1 MPPYDYLIVGGG
13 MTADAAAQAIRAVD
27 ANGRIGLLSAE
38 PHPPYNRPPLSKA
51 LWKGEPEAS
60 IWRKTESTGATL
72 QLGRRVVGVD
82 PGAKTVSD
90 DRGTIHG
97 YKKLL
102 LATGG
107 TPRRL
112 PLKSEQVIYFR
123 TYEDY
128 RRLRGLAEAPVRFA
142 VIGGGFIGTE
152 IAAALRLQG
161 RDVTMLVPEDGLG
174 ARVFP
179 ADLARFLV
187 DYYRQKGVELR
198 MGEGMTGLEARAGKA
213 VVRTTKN
220 SQFTTDV
227 IVAGLGIQPNVE
239 LAEQAGLRV
248 DNGIVVDDLCRTSN
262 ADIYAAGDVANFH
275 NPALDSRLRVE
286 HEDNANTMGRA
297 AGRAMGG
304 EPEPY
309 HHLPFFYS
317 DLFELGYEAV
327 GDTDSRLETFSDWKE
342 PFREGVVYYLKNGR
356 GSAVVN
362 LLAAPTRTLAGMS
375 AVSAGVPQFRE
386 PLLASRERA
395 DILHQAQEFR
405 DLIGAAWALV
415 TNEAGILLARTDYPD
430 QFDRDLSSGALVA
443 GALSGDQLSGAWLDD
458 LTGRLYMAVATPLA
472 PSHQAAPQGVL
483 VAAYALDDSVAQAI
497 KQATTSDIVLFALDT
512 LGRPHVVGSTLP
524 REEVGP
530 SLPDSAQLAALAH
543 DTAMRS
549 EERRVGKECRS
560 RWSPYH

>member
-1 MPPYDYLIVGGG
+1 MPAYDYLIVGGG
-13 MTADAAAQAIRAVD
+13 MTADAAAQAIHEVD
-27 ANGRIGLLSAE
+27 AHGRIGLLCAE

-60 IWRKTESTGATL
+60 IWRKTEATGATL

-82 PGAKTVSD
+82 PGAKTVTD

-123 TYEDY
+123 TCEDY

-248 DNGIVVDDLCRTSN
+248 DNGIVVDDLCRTSK

-275 NPALDSRLRVE
+275 KASRSRI
-286 HEDNANTMGRA
+286 TTSRSST
-297 AGRAMGG
+297 RTSSSSAMR
-304 EPEPY
+304 PSARP
-309 HHLPFFYS
+309 
-317 DLFELGYEAV
+317 
-327 GDTDSRLETFSDWKE
+327 T
-342 PFREGVVYYLKNGR
+342 R
-356 GSAVVN
+356 GSRRS
-362 LLAAPTRTLAGMS
+362 P
-375 AVSAGVPQFRE
+375 
-386 PLLASRERA
+386 
-395 DILHQAQEFR
+395 
-405 DLIGAAWALV
+405 
-415 TNEAGILLARTDYPD
+415 
-430 QFDRDLSSGALVA
+430 
-443 GALSGDQLSGAWLDD
+443 
-458 LTGRLYMAVATPLA
+458 TGRSRFAKAW
-472 PSHQAAPQGVL
+472 S
-483 VAAYALDDSVAQAI
+483 
-497 KQATTSDIVLFALDT
+497 TT
-512 LGRPHVVGSTLP
+512 
-524 REEVGP
+524 
-530 SLPDSAQLAALAH
+530 
-543 DTAMRS
+543 
-549 EERRVGKECRS
+549 
-560 RWSPYH
+560 